1 MTSNLNFLKA
11 DGSVTDALF
20 FDIVNLLEIPTSNY
34 YLQEPVGLINLMTN
48 DGKLAIQNA

>member
-1 MTSNLNFLKA
+1 MTSTLSFAKA
-11 DGSVTDALF
+11 DGSVTNGRF

-34 YLQEPVGLINLMTN
+34 YLQEPVGLLNLMTN